1 MDSIFTCLDTA
12 LELELRAL
20 PYPSAVVAH
29 RVGRAEASLA
39 RMREAYQT
47 KLRDIMQQLSAT
59 PLETVAE
66 EEPSSPEMECFE
78 TPPTFLTPSSTPTR
92 KRKRRCSRV
101 IAPMRITTEFI
112 PPPSSEAARAERAAR
127 RQW

>member
-39 RMREAYQT
+39 RMREAYQN

-66 EEPSSPEMECFE
+66 EPSSAEMECFE
-78 TPPTFLTPSSTPTR
+78 SPPTFLTPSSTPTR

>member
-66 EEPSSPEMECFE
+66 EEPSTEIES
-78 TPPTFLTPSSTPTR
+78 PPTFPTPSSTPNR

>member
-39 RMREAYQT
+39 RMREAYQN

-66 EEPSSPEMECFE
+66 EPSSAEIES
-78 TPPTFLTPSSTPTR
+78 PPTFLTPSSTPTR

>member
-66 EEPSSPEMECFE
+66 EPSSAEMECFE
-78 TPPTFLTPSSTPTR
+78 SPPTFLTPSSTPTR